1 MRCLLAVSVLLLL
14 CCLPSLAA
22 NEALVKDCDYWLTGK
37 DEAEQK
43 ELLKACDRIIEDKS
57 FPKAHRALA
66 YAEKASAASR
76 GDRKDDAIPLLDS
89 VRGLRGRV
97 G

>member
-1 MRCLLAVSVLLLL
+1 MRSPLAFAVLLL

-22 NEALVKDCDYWLTGK
+22 DETVVHDCEYWLTGK

-57 FPKAHRALA
+57 FSKADRAMA

-76 GDRKDDAIPLLDS
+76 EEPER
-89 VRGLRGRV
+89 RCYRELRSIAGA
-97 G
+97 